1 MLKNNKIHNRTM
13 SELFSKLT
21 RKLNDV
27 TDVVPMFS
35 LLVLNTFRVNNIK
48 LEKKNTVV
56 LFSVLRHERLSH

>member
-21 RKLNDV
+21 RKQNDV

-35 LLVLNTFRVNNIK
+35 LLVLNKFHVSNVK
-48 LEKKNTVV
+48 LEKKIQ
-56 LFSVLRHERLSH
+56 LFYFRF

>member
-35 LLVLNTFRVNNIK
+35 LLVLNTFRVNNFK

>member
-21 RKLNDV
+21 RKQNDV

-35 LLVLNTFRVNNIK
+35 LLVLNTFHVNNVK
-48 LEKKNTVV
+48 LEKKIQ
-56 LFSVLRHERLSH
+56 LFYFRF